1 MGFKRSIKLSLAAAA
16 ALSAAA
22 CDDLSRVAD
31 GMSRSVLDNIEA
43 MVTASRPVQM
53 ANEAPAARAMNVE
66 RTEYSPIPP
75 LLFAPGELI
84 MKPVQNVSTASFSV
98 ADEVQI
104 AETLTDIADRAIAQ
118 TGIEATPTRIDET
131 SGQVVIT
138 LDAALQ
144 AAADDA
150 AAGGTGVRPM
160 AFTGIAG
167 PDGADGAVI
176 TAQTVRMATERG
188 NGCQNVSA
196 KEMNENLGLA
206 TECAAA
212 KLKASGKFEYVE
224 LNYIMRPEMELNPIG
239 AAVTLPNDPL
249 FSLQWG
255 FRDQGTKAGQ
265 LPGGASFQSFWSRSR
280 VTGRRN
286 VVVAIVDTGIDK
298 THPDIA
304 NNPNVVEGFDMVS
317 DIEAANDG
325 DGRDADAQDAGDRCD
340 VNDPSQSDSFHG
352 THVAGTI
359 GAVVTG
365 NKEGVAGGAWN
376 VTIVPV
382 RAVGRCGGKLTD
394 IADGIRWAAG
404 VGQAQDSRTGAWVR
418 NKNPAKIINVSLGF
432 FAKCPSSLQAAID
445 DARSAGAIIVAAAGN
460 ARANTAN
467 YSPSSCRGVVVVAAG
482 DTRGYLTPYSNWGSQ
497 VSIMAPGGDMKRDDD
512 KDNRPD
518 GILSTKRSK
527 QCKDPITQQPLPN
540 CFYAYEMGT
549 SMAAPHAAAA
559 LALLKS
565 QFPEKTN
572 EELVSMLV
580 KQARTPRTQI
590 ACSGACDVYPG
601 STPISGQSNV
611 CFRPCGS
618 GLLNLSLV
626 GTR

>member
-1 MGFKRSIKLSLAAAA
+1 MGFKRTLKLSLAAAA
-16 ALSAAA
+16 ALSIAG
-22 CDDLSRVAD
+22 CEDLGRVAD
-31 GMSRSVLDNIEA
+31 GMSRSVLDHIEL

-53 ANEAPAARAMNVE
+53 ADEKPAARGMNVE
-66 RTEYSPIPP
+66 NTEYSPIPP

-84 MKPVQNVSTASFSV
+84 MKPVQNVSTASFSTSDAAQV
-98 ADEVQI
+98 S
-104 AETLTDIADRAIAQ
+104 ETLSDIADRAITQ
-118 TGIEATPTRIDET
+118 SGIAATPTKIDET
-131 SGQVVIT
+131 SGQVVVT

-150 AAGGTGVRPM
+150 AAGGSGVRPM

-176 TAQTVRMATERG
+176 TPQTVEMATERG

-196 KEMNENLGLA
+196 KEMKDNLGIA

-224 LNYIMRPEMELNPIG
+224 LNYIMRPEMEFNPIG

-255 FRDQGTKAGQ
+255 FRDQGTKSGQ
-265 LPGGASFQSFWSRSR
+265 IAGGAGFQSFWSRTR
-280 VTGRRN
+280 GVGRRN

-304 NNPNVVEGFDMVS
+304 NNPNVVDGFDMVS
-317 DIEAANDG
+317 DIDASNDG

-340 VNDPSQSDSFHG
+340 PNDPTQSDSYHG

-359 GAVVTG
+359 GAVITG

-404 VGQAQDSRTGAWVR
+404 VGQAQDSRTGQWVT
-418 NKNPAKIINVSLGF
+418 NKHPANIINVSLGF
-432 FAKCPSSLQAAID
+432 FAKCPSSLQSAID

-482 DTRGYLTPYSNWGSQ
+482 DERGYLTPYSNWGSQ

-527 QCKDPITQQPLPN
+527 QCKDPITQQALPN

-549 SMAAPHAAAA
+549 SMAAPHVTAA

-572 EELVSMLV
+572 EELVALLV
-580 KQARTPRTQI
+580 RQARTPRTQI
-590 ACSGACDVYPG
+590 ACSGACDIYPG
-601 STPISGQSNV
+601 STPIPGQSNV

-626 GTR
+626 GAR